1 MARKPKLYL
10 DTSVPNAYYDEKNL
24 YRQEITRHFWLKL
37 KEYQILISD
46 LVIREMEAT
55 GDEKL
60 RENLINLV
68 KDFESLSA
76 KSEEIR
82 ILSEEY
88 VSRGVIPVKHIED
101 AIHIAVATINSADI
115 LVSWNFEHIV
125 KLKTK
130 REINAVNVLLEYNP
144 IEIAEPAML

>member
-1 MARKPKLYL
+1 MPRKPKLYL
-10 DTSVPNAYYDEKNL
+10 DTSVPNAYFDEKNP
-24 YRQEITRHFWLKL
+24 YRQEITRQFWLKL
-37 KEYQILISD
+37 KEYQVFISD
-46 LVIREMEAT
+46 LVIKEMEAT

-68 KDFESLSA
+68 KDFESLST
-76 KSEEIR
+76 KSEDNR

-88 VSRGVIPVKHIED
+88 VSRRIIPVKHIED
-101 AIHIAVATINSADI
+101 AAHIAVATINSIDI

-130 REINAVNVLLEYNP
+130 RGVNAVNVLLGYAS
-144 IEIAEPAML
+144 IEIIEPAML